1 MILMRYPFRVFWERL
16 NKPSLE
22 KCFFRL
28 VRSMGHFFGCRRL
41 TYLSRSSVDT
51 ADLLTRLKAK
61 SLNGY
66 GSIPINTIF
75 RGMNIHKSQLFW
87 CELQG
92 YKVLTHCQMGLSPVS
107 QKSRSRGFFFRCPF
121 FGGKQYLKEDRLS
134 MGWYYIYILYYI
146 YIYVHTCDLILVAN
160 HSSEFSDND
169 NRVLAMVWVVV
180 GNGVVVVSKQI
191 LEYGIWNQNM
201 LQANVNK

>member
-75 RGMNIHKSQLFW
+75 RGMNIHLPAILMW
-87 CELQG
+87 TTGVQG
-92 YKVLTHCQMGLSPVS
+92 FDTLPNGIVHCFPKVS
-107 QKSRSRGFFFRCPF
+107 QQGILFPMPLLWGEAIFETRSLINGMV
-121 FGGKQYLKEDRLS
+121 L
-134 MGWYYIYILYYI
+134 YIYIYTIL
-146 YIYVHTCDLILVAN
+146 YIYVHTCDLILVTN